1 MAVTFEITAA
11 QIVALFM
18 ESILYGIYLIEKQYW
33 ILLVFALLLGLVA
46 TNDVAFGLRHSL
58 DAFAY
63 YKGPGGAVEELQD
76 ISYWVSVM
84 KTVDNIAQTFIG
96 DAMLLFRC
104 YIVYERSWK
113 VIIVPVILWIGGTVT
128 GVLLIYTFATLK
140 APAFISTTNAQP
152 YGDTA
157 IGISLAI
164 NVVTTGLIVWRI
176 WSIDKQ
182 NTSVMTNDTDMRAR
196 SSKLRRVVRILIDSA
211 GLYTIATIIFVITY
225 VTGSNASYPTS
236 DCLVQIIGISF
247 NLIIIRVD
255 AGKSTFTSM
264 SDSAGTSLVPLPLQM
279 PEITPRTAS
288 LFFLQQSTIGQS
300 DTQMQADSYAA
311 NNVIIKVGV
320 DRESD

>member
-1 MAVTFEITAA
+1 
-11 QIVALFM
+11 M
-18 ESILYGIYLIEKQYW
+18 ESILYGIYLVSFGYCLRAILFQKAYTPSGFRLKNNINW

-46 TNDVAFGLRHSL
+46 TNDVAFGLRHNL

-164 NVVTTGLIVWRI
+164 NVV
-176 WSIDKQ
+176 
-182 NTSVMTNDTDMRAR
+182 
-196 SSKLRRVVRILIDSA
+196 
-211 GLYTIATIIFVITY
+211 
-225 VTGSNASYPTS
+225 
-236 DCLVQIIGISF
+236 
-247 NLIIIRVD
+247 
-255 AGKSTFTSM
+255 
-264 SDSAGTSLVPLPLQM
+264 
-279 PEITPRTAS
+279 
-288 LFFLQQSTIGQS
+288 
-300 DTQMQADSYAA
+300 
-311 NNVIIKVGV
+311 
-320 DRESD
+320 